1 MSGSLVVDA
10 SVAVKWVLP
19 EQGSPAARALLAQ
32 DAILLAPAF
41 VRIEVASAVS
51 RALRAKRISRSDC
64 ELYLG
69 EARALFAS
77 VALTL
82 LADDALQVE
91 AETIAMDL
99 SHPLKDCFLIALA
112 LREGADLIT
121 ADQTL
126 FARAAP
132 VFPFVRAL

>member
-51 RALRAKRISRSDC
+51 RALRTKRISRSDC

-82 LADDALQVE
+82 LADDALQAE

-99 SHPLKDCFLIALA
+99 SHPLKDCFLIAHA

-126 FARAAP
+126 LRRAAP
-132 VFPFVRAL
+132 VFPFVRPL